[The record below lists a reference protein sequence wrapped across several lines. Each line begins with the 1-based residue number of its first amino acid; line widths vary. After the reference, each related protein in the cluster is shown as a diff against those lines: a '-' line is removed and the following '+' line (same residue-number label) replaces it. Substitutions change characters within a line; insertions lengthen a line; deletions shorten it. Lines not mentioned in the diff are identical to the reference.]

1 MAKFMDNDFILSN
14 ETAKKLYHNVAA
26 KLPIIDYHCHIDPR
40 EIAENAVCTN
50 ITQLWLYGDHYKWR
64 AMRSCGVDEKYI
76 TGDASDYEKFKAFAS
91 VMPDLIGNPMY
102 HWSHL
107 ELRRYFD
114 CELILN
120 EENAEEIWRMT
131 SDKLAEGNMSVL
143 DIIKKSNVEALCTTD
158 DPISDLKYHKQIAEN
173 PDITVKVLPAFRPDK
188 GLNCER
194 KGFRA
199 YIDQLAEASGVKIT
213 DIESLKEAYKQ
224 RLSFFASM
232 GCCTADHGID
242 TRVLYGE
249 TKCKKDIADIFLKAY
264 KNDGDGITADEEA
277 AYKTDL
283 NRFFAKEYREMGWIM
298 QLHFGVLRNVN
309 AVKFKEL
316 GVDTGFDV
324 IGADTGIGN
333 LAKLLS
339 AMETDGGIPKTIL
352 YSINPSDNEAIGA
365 LLGAF
370 QTSYNGM
377 PKIMQGSA
385 WWFNDNESGM
395 REQMTSLANLSALG
409 RFLGMLTDSRSFLSY
424 TRHEYFR
431 RILCDLIGSWV
442 ESGRYP
448 DNEATL
454 TKLVENIC
462 YYNTKNYF
470 SF

>member
-1 MAKFMDNDFILSN
+1 MTDFINQNFILSN
-14 ETAKKLYHNVAA
+14 KTAEKLYHEYAEN
-26 KLPIIDYHCHIDPR
+26 LPIIDYHCHIDPK
-40 EIAENAVCTN
+40 EIAENKVCTN

-76 TGDASDYEKFKAFAS
+76 TGDASDYEKFKAFAEI
-91 VMPDLIGNPMY
+91 MPDLIGNPMY

-107 ELRRYFD
+107 ELKRYFGCD
-114 CELILN
+114 LILCP
-120 EENAEEIWRMT
+120 ENVDAIWVMT
-131 SDKLAEGNMSVL
+131 ADRLAQGDMAVR
-143 DIIKKSNVEALCTTD
+143 DIISRSNVEAICTTD
-158 DPISDLKYHKQIAEN
+158 DPISDLIYHKQIAKD
-173 PDITVKVLPAFRPDK
+173 PDIKVKVLPAFRPDK

-199 YIDQLAEASGVKIT
+199 YIDQLSCVSGIKIT
-213 DIESLKEAYKQ
+213 DIESLKQAYRQ
-224 RLSFFASM
+224 RLEFFASC

-242 TRVLYGE
+242 TKVLYADA
-249 TKCKKDIADIFLKAY
+249 KCNKDIADIFLKAY
-264 KNDGDGITADEEA
+264 KNDGEGITGEEEA
-277 AYKTDL
+277 IYKTAL
-283 NRFFAKEYREMGWIM
+283 NRFFAREYREMGWIM
-298 QLHFGVLRNVN
+298 QIHFGVLRNVN

-324 IGADTGIGN
+324 IGAQTGVAE

-352 YSINPSDNEAIGA
+352 YSINPSDNAAIGA

-395 REQMTSLANLSALG
+395 REQMISLANLSALG

-431 RILCDLIGSWV
+431 RILCDLIGGWV

-448 DNEATL
+448 NDEGTL
-454 TKLVENIC
+454 KKLVENIC

-470 SF
+470 GF